1 MKKASNITSNNRYR
15 RSIID
20 DNLSQFKKRVGN
32 INYINKPIDKDQP
45 LLLAIQYEADKIFS
59 YLISSINIDLSIV
72 DKDGQG
78 ALHYAIDV
86 NRIDYVRILIDRGID
101 VNNAMHYFDKNDPL
115 SLAIRNNNKDI
126 VLLLIYTGANITDR
140 HLMFTIEHCN
150 SYIFNFMIKHYLLTH
165 RISRALYNDLF
176 VNIIKHKCFQ
186 SIDVLFDTIND
197 DEKLKRIINRRHK
210 CFFRRTILHMLV
222 LFNNIRYVKKL
233 LIHGA
238 SVNIKDKSGN
248 TPLHLVKDIEIAK
261 LLIDYGADKHA
272 MNDKNKRVVSVLA
285 KNDSELSRFVL
296 NYRNDRFDDLSTLH
310 EE

>member
-1 MKKASNITSNNRYR
+1 
-15 RSIID
+15 
-20 DNLSQFKKRVGN
+20 
-32 INYINKPIDKDQP
+32 
-45 LLLAIQYEADKIFS
+45 
-59 YLISSINIDLSIV
+59 
-72 DKDGQG
+72 
-78 ALHYAIDV
+78 
-86 NRIDYVRILIDRGID
+86 
-101 VNNAMHYFDKNDPL
+101 
-115 SLAIRNNNKDI
+115 
-126 VLLLIYTGANITDR
+126 
-140 HLMFTIEHCN
+140 
-150 SYIFNFMIKHYLLTH
+150 
-165 RISRALYNDLF
+165 
-176 VNIIKHKCFQ
+176 
-186 SIDVLFDTIND
+186 
-197 DEKLKRIINRRHK
+197 
-210 CFFRRTILHMLV
+210 MLV